1 MNAIHNAISVKV
13 PVTAL
18 CLTLALAS
26 SVLPQV
32 SASVSGTV
40 LDSRSRTPVSGIQV
54 SIEGGG
60 QSTTNASGEFRIF
73 NVSPGTHAIQAIRSG
88 WSTQLPNGSSALIT
102 VRPGESIQNLRLHL
116 VTFGVVSGQ
125 IRNSDGMPALG
136 VTVQALVASYQ
147 EGRRVLLAPAQAIG
161 VINSSTQ
168 TDENGEYHLD
178 LPPGVYYMTGQYR
191 ESNISEPSA
200 ARALGAPFR
209 VYYPG
214 TSDVALAATIKLN
227 GGEVPG
233 IDFMLPVTHADLH
246 KIYINF
252 EGNALALNSN
262 MAGVQIGELRDR
274 ITLERIPIVGPFL
287 RGNSRSS
294 EFVVD
299 GVPNGSFDLF
309 VDGVV
314 AGGVRGRGVVPIDIR
329 GKDIHDV
336 RIDLETPQD
345 ITGRISYVDGAR
357 PRSLSGVTVQLG
369 SGRASV
375 DANGDFLV
383 PKVPRGYH
391 AVRVDGLPPEAYV
404 ADIRYG
410 GTSLHATARSITGPE
425 LEAGA
430 TGTPMEIVVATNT
443 GTIDGIVEE
452 RQAAAGATIVLVPPP
467 SRQFI
472 PSYYKVA
479 TAGPNGEFSI
489 KGAAPGVYQIFAWD
503 GVPDTA
509 WLNPQFM
516 SRWEGGGQT
525 VSVEAGASSRVRPR
539 LLRQED

>member
-1 MNAIHNAISVKV
+1 MNAIYKAISLKV

-18 CLTLALAS
+18 FLTLALTTSLS
-26 SVLPQV
+26 SQV
-32 SASVSGTV
+32 SATVSGTV
-40 LDSRSRTPVSGIQV
+40 LDSRGQTPISGIQV
-54 SIEGGG
+54 SIDGGG
-60 QSTTNASGEFRIF
+60 QSTTNASGEFRIS
-73 NVSPGTHAIQAIRSG
+73 NVSPGTHVIQAIRSG
-88 WSTQLPNGSSALIT
+88 WSTLLPNGSSARLT
-102 VRPGESIQNLRLHL
+102 VRPGETIQNLRLHHAP
-116 VTFGVVSGQ
+116 FGVVSGQ
-125 IRNSDGMPALG
+125 IRNSDGMPAAG
-136 VTVQALVASYQ
+136 AMVQALVASYQ
-147 EGRRVLLAPAQAIG
+147 EGRRVLVAPAQAIG
-161 VINSSTQ
+161 VINSSTE

-191 ESNISEPSA
+191 ESKIAEPSA
-200 ARALGAPFR
+200 ARALAAPFR

-233 IDFMLPVTHADLH
+233 IDFMLPVTPADLH
-246 KIYINF
+246 KIYIHL

-262 MAGVQIGELRDR
+262 MSGVQIGELRDR
-274 ITLERIPIVGPFL
+274 ITSERIPIVGSFV

-294 EFVVD
+294 EFVID
-299 GVPNGSFDLF
+299 GVPDGSFDLF
-309 VDGVV
+309 VDGI
-314 AGGVRGRGVVPIDIR
+314 AGGVRGRGVVPVDIR

-345 ITGRISYVDGAR
+345 ITGRISYVDGSR

-375 DANGDFLV
+375 AAGGEFTV
-383 PKVPRGYH
+383 PKVPRGYQ

-404 ADIRYG
+404 ADVRYG

-425 LEAGA
+425 LEAGPG
-430 TGTPMEIVVATNT
+430 GTPLEIVVATN
-443 GTIDGIVEE
+443 GGSIEGIVES
-452 RQAAAGATIVLVPPP
+452 RQAAAGATIVLVPPT

-472 PSYYKVA
+472 PSYYKIA
-479 TAGPNGEFSI
+479 TAGPDGEFSI

-503 GVPDTA
+503 SVPDTA

-516 SRWEGGGQT
+516 SRWEGRGQT
-525 VSVEAGASSRVRPR
+525 VSVEAGASSHVRPR